1 MFWHEKY
8 YSPSLG
14 REVDYSEFKEFSCE
28 KINSIMDQDT
38 EIFERMLE
46 RDPCE
51 VRKKL
56 TEGFFTYS
64 MWLIADN
71 LNLYECAMKHRTS
84 RLSDLRRRAYDVTK
98 RKKFEIEYSIESE
111 VPIPIE
117 KVIEGKGYI
126 PIKSENNTLAGIKI
140 KDVIADDLVRVD
152 KLGERKLNQFLGYLD
167 LYSNDL
173 SIKVGQWNASYT
185 DVCGKSIMVI
195 GSEKARI
202 KQIVWDN
209 LPPLQLNEIEN
220 AEFDGGIVL
229 DLLYV
234 ASLSE
239 YQEMWRGAFL
249 NLYLALE
256 FIVQH
261 FQLDQSQF
269 EKYKWIRNSIVHS
282 TLDSRKLNDKI
293 VQYLEKE
300 FDSKTPDWD
309 DLDIQ
314 VKLGNWTRYLKGEI
328 RKILIKNVS

>member
-1 MFWHEKY
+1 MLWHEKY
-8 YSPSLG
+8 YSPSLD
-14 REVDYSEFKEFSCE
+14 RDLDYDEFKEFTCE

-46 RDPCE
+46 QDPCE

-56 TEGFFTYS
+56 TEGYFTYS
-64 MWLIADN
+64 MWLISDN
-71 LNLYECAMKHRTS
+71 LKLFECAMKHRT
-84 RLSDLRRRAYDVTK
+84 RHLSDLRRRAYEVTK
-98 RKKFEIEYSIESE
+98 MKKFEIEYSIKSE

-117 KVIEGKGYI
+117 KVIEGKEFI
-126 PIKSENNTLAGIKI
+126 PIKSENNKLAGIRI
-140 KDVIADDLVRVD
+140 KDVIADDLVQVE
-152 KLGERKLNQFLGYLD
+152 KLGVRKLNQFLGYLD

-173 SIKVGQWNASYT
+173 SVKVGQWNASYT
-185 DVCGKSIMVI
+185 DVCGESMMVA

-202 KQIVWDN
+202 KQIVWNN
-209 LPPLQLNEIEN
+209 LTPLQLNEIEN
-220 AEFDGGIVL
+220 MEFDGGIVL

-249 NLYLALE
+249 NLFLALE
-256 FIVQH
+256 FLVEH
-261 FQLDQSQF
+261 MQLDTTKF

-282 TLDSRKLNDKI
+282 TLDSRRLNDK
-293 VQYLEKE
+293 VVHFLEKE
-300 FDSKTPDWD
+300 FDSKTPDWG

-328 RKILIKNVS
+328 RKIVIKD